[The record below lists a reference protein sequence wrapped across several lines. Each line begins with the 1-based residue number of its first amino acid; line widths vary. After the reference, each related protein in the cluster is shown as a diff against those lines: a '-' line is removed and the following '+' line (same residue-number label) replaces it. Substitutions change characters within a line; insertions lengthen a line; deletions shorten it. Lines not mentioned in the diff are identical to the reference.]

1 MKSIRRK
8 ASDPQSKDRLSADI
22 QQGNVLSL
30 RTARNWNQLIT
41 WVSLEVRSLSELP
54 ERSTAFTHNLMSAL
68 WNPKQRVRLSHT
80 ESGLPRNR
88 AVRWSVGAVILLN
101 VWTGQSTSEHNE
113 ESSENSPQNQWLP
126 SETCRGAFYTLVY
139 VGASMGGTGPTPGRD
154 PKRRCPRLYLAHG
167 SLGHVSGKTTIFPS
181 LMLLDTHL
189 PHRWL
194 RKLVSRRKGGR
205 RAVWPWGHSWKPL
218 GRLLTDR
225 RQDGLKLLYQH
236 SLPVRSRGILK
247 LCEPRISHLP
257 GASYHIIFRSLCSA
271 PWRQWLWVQMKVT
284 VLGNTNTG
292 TQVNK

>member
-8 ASDPQSKDRLSADI
+8 ASAPQSKDRLSADI
-22 QQGNVLSL
+22 QQGNALSL
-30 RTARNWNQLIT
+30 RKARNWNQLTT

-54 ERSTAFTHNLMSAL
+54 ERSTALTHNLMSAL

-80 ESGLPRNR
+80 ESGLPREQSCEMVSGCCCP
-88 AVRWSVGAVILLN
+88 AECMDWSKHQ
-101 VWTGQSTSEHNE
+101 WTQWRELRKFTSEPVA
-113 ESSENSPQNQWLP
+113 SLRSL
-126 SETCRGAFYTLVY
+126 RGSFLHPRVCGGLHG
-139 VGASMGGTGPTPGRD
+139 GAGPAPGRD
-154 PKRRCPRLYLAHG
+154 PKRRCPRLYLVHG

-181 LMLLDTHL
+181 LMLLDTHI

-218 GRLLTDR
+218 GCLPMDR

-236 SLPVRSRGILK
+236 SLPVGSRGTLN
-247 LCEPRISHLP
+247 LCEPQISHLP
-257 GASYHIIFRSLCSA
+257 GASYHIILRSLCSA
-271 PWRQWLWVQMKVT
+271 PWRLWLWIQMKVT
-284 VLGNTNTG
+284 VLGNTNTD